1 MNNLIIYVSF
11 THKSNR
17 FVASKHRTIAFC
29 LKQDQKRPLNTL
41 EAYHRFNQ
49 KYFMTRL
56 QAHDFFELFIRVFFL
71 SAFRQISHHFVADF
85 SRHRQGAL

>member
-1 MNNLIIYVSF
+1 
-11 THKSNR
+11 
-17 FVASKHRTIAFC
+17 
-29 LKQDQKRPLNTL
+29 
-41 EAYHRFNQ
+41 
-49 KYFMTRL
+49 MTRL